1 MAGQE
6 KPNEARRARLEQLV
20 QLAATYRGLS
30 RNQIADA
37 LGRKMGNEVPES
49 GNPKLDL
56 VYSLA
61 QLLDWPVGEV
71 AELLMGDAPAGAL
84 AVAARPYDE
93 VDQELVKLHRAGR
106 YRELVDMARAQAAR
120 AKNPQERAVARQRE
134 FLGWDG
140 LGRYSRCVEA
150 LRSGLREKPISRG
163 ARLILTSNLAF
174 SLYSLGQWQEARGI
188 AVELAEFLDE
198 QPPKTEA
205 EHVAHA
211 EALSVVGQCERV
223 GISEDE
229 LRADRRAARSIEAL
243 QRAEELFGNLHK
255 RHDDPHYAALAKTC
269 EMAMLEPRVFLKQV
283 EAAKAVETISGFLDG
298 YCDPETVPSADW
310 LATGCW
316 TCVYGCN
323 IALRHLPDRE
333 MNRAVA
339 VFSNKGYELADRL
352 DDWALR
358 ERLFT
363 IEFLQRQRVA
373 DLVGAPL
380 DWSIDHEEVRTI
392 VGTMGRIP
400 AFRDV
405 GWHILNSARIITGGA
420 R

>member
-1 MAGQE
+1 MAGHE
-6 KPNEARRARLEQLV
+6 KPNESRRARLEQLV
-20 QLAATYRGLS
+20 QLAATYRGMS

-61 QLLDWPVGEV
+61 DLLDWPVGEV
-71 AELLMGDAPAGAL
+71 AELLMGDSPGAAL
-84 AVAARPYDE
+84 EVASRPYDD
-93 VDQELVKLHRAGR
+93 VDTDLIKLHRAGR

-120 AKNPQERAVARQRE
+120 AKTPQERAVARQRE

-140 LGRYSRCVEA
+140 LGRYSRCVETI
-150 LRSGLREKPISRG
+150 RSGLRERPISRG

-188 AVELAEFLDE
+188 AAELTEYLDE

-205 EHVAHA
+205 EHVAHG
-211 EALSVVGQCERV
+211 EGLSVVGQCERV

-229 LRADRRAARSIEAL
+229 LRADRRASRSIEAL
-243 QRAEELFGNLHK
+243 SRASEIYGNLYK
-255 RHDDPHYAALAKTC
+255 RHNDPHYAALGKTC
-269 EMAMLEPRVFLKQV
+269 DMAMLEGRAFLKQI
-283 EAAKAVETISGFLDG
+283 EGAKAVEEIGTFLDG
-298 YCDPETVPSADW
+298 YCDPAAVPSADW
-310 LATGCW
+310 LTTGCW
-316 TCVYGCN
+316 SCVYGCN

-339 VFSNKGYELADRL
+339 VFTNKGYELADRL

-373 DLVGAPL
+373 DLVGTPL
-380 DWSIDHEEVRTI
+380 EWSIDHEEIRTI

-405 GWHILNSARIITGGA
+405 GWHILNNARVISGGA

>member
-1 MAGQE
+1 M
-6 KPNEARRARLEQLV
+6 
-20 QLAATYRGLS
+20 S

-61 QLLDWPVGEV
+61 ELLDWPVGEV
-71 AELLMGDAPAGAL
+71 AELLMGDSASGAL
-84 AVAARPYDE
+84 GVASRPYDE
-93 VDQELVKLHRAGR
+93 VDQEMVKLHRAGR
-106 YRELVDMARAQAAR
+106 YRELVDMARAQVAR
-120 AKNPQERAVARQRE
+120 AKTPQERAVARQRE

-150 LRSGLREKPISRG
+150 LRSGLRERPISRG

-188 AVELAEFLDE
+188 ALEMSEYLNEE
-198 QPPKTEA
+198 TPRTEA
-205 EHVAHA
+205 EMVAHA
-211 EALSVVGQCERV
+211 ESLSVVGQCERV
-223 GISEDE
+223 GIAEDE
-229 LRADRRAARSIEAL
+229 LRADRRAARSLEAL
-243 QRAEELFGNLHK
+243 TRAGELFGNLHK
-255 RHDDPHYAALAKTC
+255 GHNDPHYAALAKTC
-269 EMAMLEPRVFLKQV
+269 EMAMLEGRAFLQQV
-283 EAAKAVETISGFLDG
+283 EAVAAVEEVSNFLDG
-298 YCDPETVPSADW
+298 YCDPEKVPSADW
-310 LATGCW
+310 LTTGCW
-316 TCVYGCN
+316 ACVFGCN

-339 VFSNKGYELADRL
+339 VFTNKGYELADRL
-352 DDWALR
+352 DDWSLR

-373 DLVGAPL
+373 DLVGTPL
-380 DWSIDHEEVRTI
+380 EWSIDHEEVRTI

-405 GWHILNSARIITGGA
+405 GWHILNSARIIGSGS